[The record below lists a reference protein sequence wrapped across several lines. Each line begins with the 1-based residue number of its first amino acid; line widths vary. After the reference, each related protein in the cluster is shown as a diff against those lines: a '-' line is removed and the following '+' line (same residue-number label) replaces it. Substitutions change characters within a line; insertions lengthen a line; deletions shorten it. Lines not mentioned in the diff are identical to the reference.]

1 MMKHITHSLIT
12 GIVVLTLLAALPQLA
27 WAQTGTEKE
36 KPAFEVGPLALTT
49 AFPNQTVEMGENVS
63 IDLKLRTSTEPQIA
77 RLEVTELPEGWE
89 ASFRG
94 GAKVISAAYVEPGTD
109 TNITLRLEPSDTI
122 KAGTYR
128 FVVRAKSERAE
139 ATLPLEI
146 TVQEKLPPSLSLTV
160 DLPTLRGKPNTTF
173 RYNATLKNE
182 GDENL
187 AVNLIADAPPGFIV
201 TFKTAGQEVT
211 SVPLDANQSKSL
223 SVEARAFPDLPAGS
237 YPITVRA
244 EGGEARATLNLTA
257 EVTGEADLTVTAPD
271 ERLSGTAYAGS
282 ESPLKVIIRNTG
294 SAPARAI
301 TLSSSE
307 PAGWSVEFVPKEID
321 EIPAGQQA
329 EVTAK
334 IRPSDKALAG
344 DYIVTVRAQPT
355 DGSTKSADFRI
366 TVLTTTLWGVVGV
379 VLIAVAV
386 GVVAIAV
393 LRFGRR

>member
-1 MMKHITHSLIT
+1 MKQIVSRIIAI
-12 GIVVLTLLAALPQLA
+12 IVVLTLLAAMPQLA
-27 WAQTGTEKE
+27 LAQTSPETEK
-36 KPAFEVGPLALTT
+36 PTFEVGALALTT
-49 AFPNQTVEMGENVS
+49 AFPNQTVEMGENVN
-63 IDLKLRTSTEPQIA
+63 IDLKLRTSTEPQTTQ
-77 RLEVTELPEGWE
+77 LEVIELPEGWK

-94 GAKVISAAYVEPGTD
+94 GVKIISAAYVEPGTD
-109 TNITLRLEPSDTI
+109 TNITLKLEPPENV

-128 FVVRAKSERAE
+128 FVVRAKSNRAE
-139 ATLPLEI
+139 STLPLEI
-146 TVQEKLPPSLSLTV
+146 TVQEKLPPSLSFTV

-187 AVNLIADAPPGFIV
+187 AVNLMADAPPGFMV
-201 TFKTAGQEVT
+201 TFKMTGQEVT
-211 SVPLDANQSKSL
+211 NVPLDANQSKSI
-223 SVEARAFPDLPAGS
+223 SIEARAFPDLAAGS

-244 EGGEARATLNLTA
+244 EGGEANATLNLTA

-271 ERLSGTAYAGS
+271 GRLSGTAYAGS
-282 ESPLKVIIRNTG
+282 ETPLKVIIRNTG

-321 EIPAGQQA
+321 EVPAGQQA

-344 DYIVTVRAQPT
+344 DYMVTVRAQPT
-355 DGSTKSADFRI
+355 DGTAKSADFRI
-366 TVLTTTLWGVVGV
+366 TVLTSTLWGVVGV

>member
-1 MMKHITHSLIT
+1 MKQIIKQATAV
-12 GIVVLTLLAALPQLA
+12 IVVLTLLATVPQLA
-27 WAQTGTEKE
+27 LAQASTEQE
-36 KPAFEVGPLALTT
+36 KPAFEVGALALTT
-49 AFPNQTVEMGENVS
+49 AYPNQTVEMGENVN
-63 IDLKLRTSTEPQIA
+63 IDLKLRTSTEPQTA
-77 RLEVTELPEGWE
+77 QLEVTELPEGWK

-94 GAKVISAAYVEPGTD
+94 GVKIISAAYVEPGTD
-109 TNITLRLEPSDTI
+109 TNITLKLEPPENI

-128 FVVRAKSERAE
+128 FAVRAKSNRAE
-139 ATLPLEI
+139 ATLPLEL
-146 TVQEKLPPSLSLTV
+146 TVQEKLPPSLSFTV

-187 AVNLIADAPPGFIV
+187 AVNLTTDAPPGFIV
-201 TFKTAGQEVT
+201 TFKMTGQEVT
-211 SVPLDANQSKSL
+211 SVPLDANQSKSI
-223 SVEARAFPDLPAGS
+223 SIEARAYPDLAAGS
-237 YPITVRA
+237 YPITVHA
-244 EGGEARATLNLTA
+244 EGGEAQASLNLTA

-271 ERLSGTAYAGS
+271 GRLSGTAYAGS

-307 PAGWSVEFVPKEID
+307 PAGWSVDFVPKEID

-344 DYIVTVRAQPT
+344 DYMVTVRAQPT
-355 DGSTKSADFRI
+355 DGTAKSADFRI
-366 TVLTTTLWGVVGV
+366 TVLTSTLWGVVGV